1 MSIALECKKI
11 RRTGFL
17 PAFFGGGLLAA
28 LIPILN
34 MAVRTDVYIGLP
46 QQPLQILLDANGQMM
61 SMLNILLIVAGACML
76 YHTEYA
82 DNALLK
88 MRSLP
93 IKESSLFFNKVLL
106 LSGAVCTALLLETAA
121 LAYCCAHWFCQGAEL
136 CVELL
141 KNLGFSLLL
150 ILPAVLLALCIASA
164 FQNMWISLGIGI
176 ICVFTATMLPAKNFI
191 VSLFPFALPFQFS
204 EGMEADK
211 RIHYMLAAGA
221 EMLLLALA
229 ELIFLKTR
237 RKFE

>member
-28 LIPILN
+28 LVPILN

-82 DNALLK
+82 DNALQK

-93 IKESSLFFNKVLL
+93 IKESSLFFNKVIL

-121 LAYCCAHWFCQGAEL
+121 LAYCCVHWFYQGADL

-221 EMLLLALA
+221 EILLLALA